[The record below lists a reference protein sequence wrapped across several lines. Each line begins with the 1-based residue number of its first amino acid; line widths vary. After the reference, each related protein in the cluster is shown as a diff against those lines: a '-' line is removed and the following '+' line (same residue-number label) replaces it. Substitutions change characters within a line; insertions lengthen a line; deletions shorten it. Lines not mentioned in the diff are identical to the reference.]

1 MGNCSRII
9 LLLTT
14 LLVSGC
20 ARLPVESITLSDT
33 VGKDLAVLHIAHINL
48 VRQYFSL
55 MSDNINAFV
64 DDEYRPF
71 IISQTITEL
80 NLIEELKNA
89 TTDSS
94 ELDPLDI
101 MEVYT
106 EEVINQIENF
116 RRELLAPIDQHE
128 NTVLSDLELT
138 YTMMRNANA
147 TITAHLR
154 SVRGVHE
161 VQSRLLGE
169 LGLPTDLRERIST
182 SVAGISQELNRIL
195 SEARADDGV
204 IENLPDKIKKI
215 MKQEER
221 TNDRK

>member
-1 MGNCSRII
+1 M
-9 LLLTT
+9 
-14 LLVSGC
+14 
-20 ARLPVESITLSDT
+20 
-33 VGKDLAVLHIAHINL
+33 IAHINL

-64 DDEYRPF
+64 DDEYRPY
-71 IISQTITEL
+71 IISQTITDM

-89 TTDSS
+89 TTGSS

-101 MEVYT
+101 MEIYT
-106 EEVINQIENF
+106 GEVIKQIESF
-116 RRELLAPIDQHE
+116 RRVLLVPIDQQE

-215 MKQEER
+215 MKQEDR
-221 TNDRK
+221 TNDRE

>member
-116 RRELLAPIDQHE
+116 RRELLAPIDQQE